1 MADDDKPERRTTL
14 QTAGEFLPDGV
25 AVELV
30 RALATPEQLRLLS
43 WHGEILQ
50 EGLQIS
56 HDGRSYEPLRMD
68 PSVSKALRLPT
79 RIAPPE
85 PTRQLFD
92 SVHHLLSSR
101 MGQLEPCITKIVF
114 AVFASWL
121 VPVLPMA
128 PIVWIFAPAGSPKN
142 LVMQLLSLL
151 CRRPL
156 RLVGVRRGDLLHA
169 PMSLQ
174 PTLLLDEPDL
184 EPGMQSI
191 LQASS
196 YRGLHIPGGRRI
208 QEIYGSKI
216 ICSRRLPQG
225 AALETD
231 ALRIALIPATAQL
244 IPLDKTTQ
252 EEIAEEFQARF
263 LSYLL
268 RNFTNVQIPKF
279 DVSHLTLPVQDLARA
294 LGAAVVGDEE
304 LQGRILPLLTGQDEE
319 FRADRA
325 RAVDA
330 VVLEALLF
338 FIHDGGYSKVRA
350 KELAE
355 RVAAIYKGRGSD
367 EAPSPEMVGWA
378 VRRLGIPGGRLDS
391 AGNGVELPEPTC
403 RLVHQLAISYGVR
416 SMQVG
421 SFNAC
426 RYCRVPEPSLAEAK
440 TDAGP
445 VS

>member
-1 MADDDKPERRTTL
+1 MGPQVIHNGRR
-14 QTAGEFLPDGV
+14 
-25 AVELV
+25 
-30 RALATPEQLRLLS
+30 
-43 WHGEILQ
+43 
-50 EGLQIS
+50 
-56 HDGRSYEPLRMD
+56 YEPVEIE
-68 PSVSKALRLPT
+68 PNVAQALRFPT

-85 PTRQLFD
+85 TSRELFIAVQD
-92 SVHHLLSSR
+92 LLSSR
-101 MGQLEPCITKIVF
+101 LGQLEGCITKMVF
-114 AVFASWL
+114 VVFASWL